1 MSQVPAEDH
10 CIVADAAAWRAWLDA
25 NEDTHPGVWLVL
37 AKKGTTEPTT
47 LSYDQALDE
56 ALCGGWIDGQ
66 KQSRDQATFLQRFTP
81 RRPKSVWSVRNTGL
95 VQNLI
100 DDGRMRER
108 GHAEIE
114 RAKADGRWDRAY
126 AGAANATMPEDLLA
140 AIAAVPEAQA
150 SYEALNATSRFAL
163 YFRVTTA
170 HSAAT
175 REKRIAALVQ
185 RLAAGEAL

>member
-1 MSQVPAEDH
+1 
-10 CIVADAAAWRAWLDA
+10 
-25 NEDTHPGVWLVL
+25 
-37 AKKGTTEPTT
+37 
-47 LSYDQALDE
+47 
-56 ALCGGWIDGQ
+56 
-66 KQSRDQATFLQRFTP
+66 
-81 RRPKSVWSVRNTGL
+81 
-95 VQNLI
+95 
-100 DDGRMRER
+100 
-108 GHAEIE
+108 E

-175 REKRIAALVQ
+175 REKRIAALGQ
-185 RLAAGEAL
+185 RLAAGEALSTISGTVRAARGDSHHRCAEHPSRTADASCRHPTAPERQPSARLNATPTTRCG